1 MITDQQLIYGIIM
14 QFKSYEKVTV
24 KSINSIINYMLMY
37 RNFRLFVDQNRI
49 DLDSSNVSID
59 IIDLLKKLDC
69 KYRKNVLYILEKA
82 KNIISN
88 NKRKIIVESYEEL
101 TKENKTL
108 ISSLLFNNSVNIEN
122 IEYVTNTNHNLDNN
136 ILVIKMGNFIVK
148 LSFLNFIMQN
158 IQDKKSLNFWQ
169 FVYEQ

>member
-148 LSFLNFIMQN
+148 LSLLNFIMQN

>member
-148 LSFLNFIMQN
+148 LSFLLFIY
-158 IQDKKSLNFWQ
+158 KLPK
-169 FVYEQ
+169 V